1 MAALAT
7 RDPRPQPP
15 CAIRATATRARD
27 RRLATRARDPLPAA
41 MGRRGRWKAGAS
53 AGMGQRG
60 GGKPGGPRP
69 RLAPVA
75 ATRLASEVAAES
87 PVTYRPSQ
95 CLTSDLPVT
104 YPVTYLAHPIN

>member
-1 MAALAT
+1 ME
-7 RDPRPQPP
+7 
-15 CAIRATATRARD
+15 
-27 RRLATRARDPLPAA
+27 
-41 MGRRGRWKAGAS
+41 S
-53 AGMGQRG
+53 
-60 GGKPGGPRP
+60 GGPARGWGRGAEESLAARA

-104 YPVTYLAHPIN
+104 YPVTYLAHPMNSHTGHMRSV